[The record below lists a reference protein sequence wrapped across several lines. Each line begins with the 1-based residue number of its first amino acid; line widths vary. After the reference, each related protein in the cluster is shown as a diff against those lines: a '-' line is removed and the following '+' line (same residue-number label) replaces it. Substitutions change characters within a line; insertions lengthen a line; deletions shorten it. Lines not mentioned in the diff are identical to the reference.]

1 MRVGMIALA
10 LMLASPVAAMAQ
22 GALPPDRA
30 NPSPNDPSIGAPAAP
45 SSMGNPAA
53 RTTTSMPAE
62 TGGGTV
68 PGSGTDATKAG
79 GTTGKN

>member
-1 MRVGMIALA
+1 MRMGIALG
-10 LMLASPVAAMAQ
+10 LMLASPVAMAQ
-22 GALPPDRA
+22 GAPPPERT
-30 NPSPNDPSIGAPAAP
+30 NPSANDPSIGAPAAP

-68 PGSGTDATKAG
+68 PGSGADTSKAG
-79 GTTGKN
+79 GPSGKN